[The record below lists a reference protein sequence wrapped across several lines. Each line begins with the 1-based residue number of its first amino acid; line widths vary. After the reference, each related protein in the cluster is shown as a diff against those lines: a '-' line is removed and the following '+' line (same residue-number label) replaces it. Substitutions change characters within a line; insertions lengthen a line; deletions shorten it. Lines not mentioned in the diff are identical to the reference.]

1 MVYLVSFV
9 LVESLKK
16 GLQVESYALPYRT
29 WIVLAMLDIYLEKPM
44 KLNVSH
50 RFGCNPETFWNMYWD
65 DSFEEVLNQSTDVK
79 RELLEE
85 KDDGEI
91 YYRKL
96 KFTPEKDLPRP
107 AAKVLGS
114 SKLIYEQENTF
125 YRSKSEMVWGV
136 LPSLLPGRLSAGGL
150 MKVLPDG
157 DGCRLEVTGDIEV
170 KVRFVGGQIEKMVVG
185 QVETSYD
192 KLAQAARLWLAE
204 RDLA

>member
-1 MVYLVSFV
+1 
-9 LVESLKK
+9 
-16 GLQVESYALPYRT
+16 
-29 WIVLAMLDIYLEKPM
+29 M

-50 RFGCNPETFWNMYWD
+50 RFGCSPETFWNMYWD
-65 DSFEEVLNQSTDVK
+65 DSFEQVLNSSTDVK

-85 KDDGEI
+85 KDDGET

-96 KFTPEKDLPRP
+96 KFTPDKDLPRP

-125 YRSKSEMVWGV
+125 HRSKSEMIWRV
-136 LPSLLPGRLSAGGL
+136 LPSLMPGRLSAGGV

-157 DGCRLEVTGDIEV
+157 SGCRLEVTGDIDV
-170 KVRFVGGQIEKMVVG
+170 KVRFVGSQIEKMVVG

-192 KLAQAARLWLAE
+192 KLAQAARAWLSE
-204 RDLA
+204 RNLA